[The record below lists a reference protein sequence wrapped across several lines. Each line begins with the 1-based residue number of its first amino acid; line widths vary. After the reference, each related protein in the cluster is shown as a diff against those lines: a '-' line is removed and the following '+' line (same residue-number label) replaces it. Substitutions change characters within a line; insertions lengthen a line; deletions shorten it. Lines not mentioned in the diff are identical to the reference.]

1 MRDEELLSK
10 KINGLCTTI
19 IILLL
24 VSLYLLRFD
33 LRKVIHNNFS
43 MGMIKLN
50 VLGISY
56 SQTQSG
62 AYALILTEES
72 GDRRIPIIVGGFEA
86 QSIAIELEGL
96 KPPRPLTH
104 DLFHSFAKEFS
115 ISIREVVIYKLEEG
129 VFYSQLLCDNGMEKI
144 TLDARTSDAI
154 ALALRFKC
162 PIYTTEEIISK
173 AGIVL
178 EFEGDAGKKSK
189 EPKSEEEPPEMKKES
204 SKGAASSGKYKNSTV
219 EELKKLLDEAVS
231 KEDYEK
237 ASMIKKELEQRKSK

>member
-1 MRDEELLSK
+1 
-10 KINGLCTTI
+10 
-19 IILLL
+19 
-24 VSLYLLRFD
+24 
-33 LRKVIHNNFS
+33 

-62 AYALILTEES
+62 AYALILTEEN

-104 DLFHSFAKEFS
+104 DLFLNFS
-115 ISIREVVIYKLEEG
+115 RVFGIAVKEVVVYKLEEG
-129 VFYSQLLCDNGMEKI
+129 VFYSQLLCDNGAEKI

-162 PIYTTEEIISK
+162 PIYTTEEIITK

-178 EFEGDAGKKSK
+178 DFDNDAVTG
-189 EPKSEEEPPEMKKES
+189 PGSEEDGDPEES
-204 SKGAASSGKYKNSTV
+204 APEATPNTEFRDLSDK
-219 EELKKLLDEAVS
+219 ELKQQLEEAVGM
-231 KEDYEK
+231 EDYEK
-237 ASMIKKELEQRKSK
+237 ASMIRDEIKRRNKKH